1 MSFRVLLDT
10 NFLSA
15 YTYDSTS
22 ANFKPEDANDSLAD
36 RLDFLVEQLSE
47 KDAEIVIPAPVLAET
62 LSARGANITKIIPI
76 LESQAVFR
84 IVDFGQRAAVE
95 FGMLFKE
102 QKPLKESGQTKA
114 PFKFD
119 LSIIAIAKI
128 SSVSTIYSADKDLI
142 KRARAL
148 NFTVCDFQGLPRR
161 PQEAQASLI
170 FPAHESLQ

>member
-1 MSFRVLLDT
+1 MSVRVLLDT

-15 YTYDSTS
+15 YTYDSSST
-22 ANFKPEDANDSLAD
+22 NFKPEDASDSLAD

-47 KDAEIVIPAPVLAET
+47 KAAEIVIPAPVLAEM
-62 LSARGANITKIIPI
+62 LSARGADIAKIIPI
-76 LESQAVFR
+76 LESQAIFR

-95 FGMLFKE
+95 FGMLFKG
-102 QKPLKESGQTKA
+102 QKIYTEDGQNKV

-128 SSVSTIYSADKDLI
+128 SSVSTIYSADKNLI

-148 NFTVCDFQGLPRR
+148 DFAVFDFQGLPRR
-161 PQEAQASLI
+161 PQEAQTSLI